1 MADYGVTDDGFILK
15 RTADILEDLKTDIEA
30 RFPGI
35 KTDGESLNGNLLG
48 VFGAAIGQA
57 WEAIQAAN
65 NQYDP
70 AAARG
75 ANLSTL
81 ILLNGLTRKDAEPS
95 TVTLT
100 VTGTP
105 ATFIP
110 AGSLISNIDQS
121 ITVSTNADITIGGGG
136 SEDVVATATET
147 GPLIIEIGDM
157 TNIVT
162 PVTGWSSVTNSADG
176 ITGRN
181 TETDV
186 ELRERQIRGTFTP
199 ATSIVE
205 AIYSNLA
212 NLDGVDF
219 VRVYVNETGA
229 TDSRGI
235 TGHSVAVVIVGGVD
249 EDIAE
254 VIFNEIPAGILT
266 YGSTEETIIDI
277 QDFAYPVKFTRPTG
291 VQIFVDI
298 EIETDDTFPTD
309 GIDQIKQAIVDY
321 AAGGADAIG
330 QSKGNPDGFPPGANI
345 RRSRVYT
352 PCNSVVGHNVT
363 KLKIG
368 KTLGTLAEADI
379 DIAWN
384 EVSTWDIEDITV
396 TVVA

>member
-1 MADYGVTDDGFILK
+1 MTEYGVTDDGFILK

-35 KTDGESLNGNLLG
+35 KTDGESLNGNFLG
-48 VFGAAIGQA
+48 VFGAALGQA

-70 AAARG
+70 ASARG

-81 ILLNGLTRKDAEPS
+81 VLLNGLIRKDAEAS

-110 AGSLISNIDQS
+110 AGSLISNVDQS
-121 ITVSTNADITIGGGG
+121 VIVSTNADITIGGGG
-136 SEDVVATATET
+136 SEDIAATATET
-147 GPLIIEIGDM
+147 GPLIIEAGDM

-162 PVTGWSSVTNSADG
+162 PITGWDSVTNSADG
-176 ITGRN
+176 ILGRN

-205 AIYSNLA
+205 SIYSNLA

-219 VRVYVNETGA
+219 VRVYVNETGS

-254 VIFNEIPAGILT
+254 VIFNETPAGILT

-277 QDFAYPVKFTRPTG
+277 QDFSYPVRFTRPTG
-291 VQIFVDI
+291 IQIFVDV
-298 EIETDDTFPTD
+298 EIDTDDTFPTD

-330 QSKGNPDGFPPGANI
+330 QSKGNPDGFPPGANV

-363 KLKIG
+363 RLRIG
-368 KTLGTLAEADI
+368 KTIPTLAEDDVA
-379 DIAWN
+379 IAWS
-384 EVSTWDIEDITV
+384 EVSTWDIDDITV